1 MAKSTALLQPEPSS
15 PAVVETPQPP
25 VSYRPFFL
33 GAGILLAVFAL
44 PLAQLARFSL
54 HSDLYSHIVLI
65 PLVSGYFVWL
75 KRRQLPHPAKADTKV
90 AVIAAFIGACFG
102 VGYIVALLKGGAPAE
117 DQHALAAGAFVSAT
131 IAVVAATLGRPIL
144 KAVAFPLGFLV
155 FMSPIPT
162 AVIPL
167 IELFLQHGS
176 AAVAYALFKLIG
188 TPVYNDQLLFI
199 LPGFSM
205 QVAPQCSGIHSSL
218 ALFITSVA
226 AGYLF
231 LESPRHRAVLAL
243 AVIPLA
249 LLRNGFRVFVI
260 GELCVRI
267 SPDMINSWVHKQG
280 GPFFFALSLIP
291 FSVLLYALFRL
302 DRRAART
309 KQA

>member
-1 MAKSTALLQPEPSS
+1 MAKSPELLQPEPSS
-15 PAVVETPQPP
+15 PAAVETPQPP
-25 VSYRPFFL
+25 VSYQPFFWAA
-33 GAGILLAVFAL
+33 GARLAVFAF
-44 PLAQLARFSL
+44 PLFRLAHYSL

-75 KRRQLPHPAKADTKV
+75 KRRQLPRPAEAETKV
-90 AVIAAFIGACFG
+90 ALAAALISACFG
-102 VGYIVALLKGGAPAE
+102 LGYILALLKGGVPAE
-117 DQHALAAGAFVSAT
+117 DQHALAAGAFVCAT
-131 IAVVAATLGRPIL
+131 VAVIAASLGRAVL
-144 KAVAFPLGFLV
+144 KAVVFPLGFLV

-176 AAVAYALFKLIG
+176 AAVAYGLFKLIG

-231 LESPRHRAVLAL
+231 LESPGRRTVLAV

-280 GPFFFALSLIP
+280 GPFFFALSLLP
-291 FSVLLYALFRL
+291 FSVLLYVLFRL
-302 DRRAART
+302 DRRAVRLR
-309 KQA
+309 QA